1 MDQGSVGVV
10 AVEEG
15 GAVPVAAASAGD
27 VPEAKEPQSMSLDP
41 VAGVEVVVGVV
52 VAVVGVVV
60 AAEVVVVAD
69 WAGLAPL
76 RRREEAAEGGGGR
89 RPPVEERE
97 EAGEAR
103 EGREESALG
112 AADPLAR
119 FFVALCLR
127 ETVIVSP
134 SLSE

>member
-1 MDQGSVGVV
+1 MAQGSTGVV
-10 AVEEG
+10 VEVG

-27 VPEAKEPQSMSLDP
+27 VPEAKEPQSMSFDP
-41 VAGVEVVVGVV
+41 VAGVVVEVEAGGGMDVAGWVDWVGC
-52 VAVVGVVV
+52 
-60 AAEVVVVAD
+60 
-69 WAGLAPL
+69 APL
-76 RRREEAAEGGGGR
+76 RRREDAAEGGGGR
-89 RPPVEERE
+89 RPPPELRE

-103 EGREESALG
+103 EGREEIAPD